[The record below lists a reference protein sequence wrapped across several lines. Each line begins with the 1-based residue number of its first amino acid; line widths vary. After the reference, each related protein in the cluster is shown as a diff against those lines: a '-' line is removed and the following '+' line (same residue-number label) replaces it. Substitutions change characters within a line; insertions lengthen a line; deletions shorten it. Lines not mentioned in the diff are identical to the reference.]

1 MGKKEGQE
9 VDGVGGVRV
18 DRPVRRLRRFD
29 LNYGKGWD
37 PCASMDE
44 DPEFGE
50 YVLYDEL
57 MGMLPDNFSESK
69 DWKSGGPEER
79 VEWLKLFNGVHRNE
93 IERLETQLLE
103 ILEQLDDV
111 RDRSERYRE
120 ALVQILAGEND
131 LQCAWW
137 QIARSA
143 LERA

>member
-1 MGKKEGQE
+1 
-9 VDGVGGVRV
+9 
-18 DRPVRRLRRFD
+18 
-29 LNYGKGWD
+29 
-37 PCASMDE
+37 MDE

-79 VEWLKLFNGVHRNE
+79 VEWLKLFNGAHRNE